1 MNLEWHSSFI
11 ISTYYMQTYEGNN
24 INRSLED
31 STTYT
36 CFRAPPKAM
45 QTP

>member
-1 MNLEWHSSFI
+1 MEPTHESRVAH
-11 ISTYYMQTYEGNN
+11 MQTYEGNN